1 MDGYN
6 RALGYIM
13 LYLTSPSARQILVSF
28 MTTFIKLSEEHIVGV
43 SLLTV
48 TVTTKGS
55 RTYNSPLKRTL

>member
-28 MTTFIKLSEEHIVGV
+28 MTTFIKFSEEHIVGV
-43 SLLTV
+43 SLPY
-48 TVTTKGS
+48 S
-55 RTYNSPLKRTL
+55 NSYHKR